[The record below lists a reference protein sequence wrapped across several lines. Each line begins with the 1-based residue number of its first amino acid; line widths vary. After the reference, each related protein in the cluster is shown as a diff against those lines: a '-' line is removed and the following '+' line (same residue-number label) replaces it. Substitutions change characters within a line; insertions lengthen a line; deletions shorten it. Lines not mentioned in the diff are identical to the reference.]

1 MIRARYTFTIDVT
14 HEDYNTLDELLNDL
28 DEYRTSIKND
38 MLTMRAFLYDPEL
51 DIDVE
56 LTSVEDLGDE
66 A

>member
-1 MIRARYTFTIDVT
+1 MIRARYTFTIDVI
-14 HEDYNTLDELLNDL
+14 HEDYNTFDELLNDL

-38 MLTMRAFLYDPEL
+38 MLTMRSFLYDPEL

-66 A
+66 D